1 MSLAAATASLTRRHV
16 ERLEDRMS
24 TEDTAIA
31 VREQAGIAALEHVLG
46 TGDLAQ
52 LSNTERVGH
61 YLRVC
66 RSLGLNPL
74 SRPFDWIFFR
84 DPDGTEKLQ
93 LYPNQ
98 SCAAQLRRQHQM
110 RLEVTRRET
119 IGEMFVVEVKATTP
133 DGREDF
139 ASKYV
144 PLTNKYGRLNGQQYA
159 NALMKA
165 ETGAKRR
172 ATFSMVGLA
181 LPPDTDDGG
190 AWRPVVV
197 DGTGMIVRHPTP
209 EQQYLAATP
218 TAARAIGEPVF
229 EDSRIPEDGVSGSSQ
244 AVRPEELE
252 RPTPAPGPPPTFRP
266 TKEQVD
272 RWCGAWFA
280 AVSGSS
286 LDSDD
291 ARHQFVGRWTATEQ
305 WPQAKQT
312 ESLRTFF
319 ARATEREAGDLLAHV
334 RALVADEKAA
344 NEEALAEAR
353 GSGSSVTGEAEDEEP
368 F

>member
-1 MSLAAATASLTRRHV
+1 
-16 ERLEDRMS
+16 MS
-24 TEDTAIA
+24 TDDTAIA

-98 SCAAQLRRQHQM
+98 SCAAQLRRQHQI

-229 EDSRIPEDGVSGSSQ
+229 EDSGIAEDDLPSQ
-244 AVRPEELE
+244 AARPEELE
-252 RPTPAPGPPPTFRP
+252 RPRRSGPLPTFRP

-272 RWCGAWFA
+272 AWQRAFFA
-280 AVSGSS
+280 AVTSSS

-291 ARHQFVGRWTATEQ
+291 ARHRYVEQ
-305 WPQAKQT
+305 YSCSMPGWPVAKQT
-312 ESLRTFF
+312 DSLPTFL
-319 ARATEREAGDLLAHV
+319 ARCTPREA
-334 RALVADEKAA
+334 E
-344 NEEALAEAR
+344 
-353 GSGSSVTGEAEDEEP
+353 
-368 F
+368 

>member
-1 MSLAAATASLTRRHV
+1 MTHSTRDTRV
-16 ERLEDRMS
+16 GQAD
-24 TEDTAIA
+24 DTAIA

-110 RLEVTRRET
+110 RLEVTRRDT

-172 ATFSMVGLA
+172 VTFSMVGLA

-209 EQQYLAATP
+209 EQQYLAETP
-218 TAARAIGEPVF
+218 TAARAIGEPVY
-229 EDSRIPEDGVSGSSQ
+229 EDTAGAPEDLPSQ
-244 AVRPEELE
+244 AVRPEEVE
-252 RPTPAPGPPPTFRP
+252 RPKPTPGPRPTFKR
-266 TKEQVD
+266 TQAQID
-272 RWCGAWFA
+272 RWCREWHAIVDA
-280 AVSGSS
+280 SS
-286 LDSDD
+286 LDTDD
-291 ARHQFVGRWTATEQ
+291 ERHRFLGQWTATES
-305 WPQAKQT
+305 WPAAKQT
-312 ESLRTFF
+312 ESLPVFF
-319 ARATEREAGDLLAHV
+319 ARATDREAQDLLAHV

-344 NEEALAEAR
+344 NDEALAQHR
-353 GSGSSVTGEAEDEEP
+353 GELPPVDETEEP

>member
-1 MSLAAATASLTRRHV
+1 
-16 ERLEDRMS
+16 MS
-24 TEDTAIA
+24 TEDAAIA
-31 VREQAGIAALEHVLG
+31 VREQAGIDALVHVLG

-52 LSNTERVGH
+52 LSNEERVGH

-66 RSLGLNPL
+66 RSLSLNPL

-229 EDSRIPEDGVSGSSQ
+229 EDSGIAEDDATTTSQ
-244 AVRPEELE
+244 AVRPEEVE
-252 RPTPAPGPPPTFRP
+252 RPKRPPGPPPTFRP

-272 RWCGAWFA
+272 AWQRAFFA
-280 AVSGSS
+280 AVTSSS
-286 LDSDD
+286 LDGDD
-291 ARHQFVGRWTATEQ
+291 ARHRYVEQ
-305 WPQAKQT
+305 YSCSMPGWPVAKQT
-312 ESLRTFF
+312 DSLPTFL
-319 ARATEREAGDLLAHV
+319 ARCTPREAEDFLAHT

-353 GSGSSVTGEAEDEEP
+353 GSVSPVADETVDEEP

>member
-1 MSLAAATASLTRRHV
+1 
-16 ERLEDRMS
+16 MS
-24 TEDTAIA
+24 TDDTAIA

-98 SCAAQLRRQHQM
+98 SCAAQLRRQHQI

-229 EDSRIPEDGVSGSSQ
+229 EDSGIAEDDLPSQ
-244 AVRPEELE
+244 AARPEELE
-252 RPTPAPGPPPTFRP
+252 RPRRSGPLPTFRP

-272 RWCGAWFA
+272 AWQRAFFA
-280 AVSGSS
+280 AVTSSS

-291 ARHQFVGRWTATEQ
+291 ARHRYVEQ
-305 WPQAKQT
+305 YSCSMPGWPVAKQT
-312 ESLRTFF
+312 DSLPTFL
-319 ARATEREAGDLLAHV
+319 ARCTPREAEDFLAHT

-344 NEEALAEAR
+344 NDEALRDAR
-353 GSGSSVTGEAEDEEP
+353 GSGSAAADEAADEEP